1 MQHFKFVNWRIE
13 EFSFWCH
20 EQVIPQKISSV
31 YLYFAH
37 RIQHPIPKL
46 RILNFHEYFNR
57 YQDHFD
63 RKQKTNKR
71 VLFKLVK
78 KFNLW
83 RFTFWTCYI
92 FCSSCQKL
100 ILNSDSAIIFHN
112 IYFCLLLMQ
121 ISFYF
126 VKLSG
131 ISTKLFIAGKLSE
144 LTLTMAIH
152 LFGHLS
158 V

>member
-1 MQHFKFVNWRIE
+1 MENWRIQFLMSRTGYTSE
-13 EFSFWCH
+13 NLICLFIFCSPDPTSDSKTTNSEFSWIFQSISRSFW
-20 EQVIPQKISSV
+20 QKT
-31 YLYFAH
+31 
-37 RIQHPIPKL
+37 K
-46 RILNFHEYFNR
+46 N
-57 YQDHFD
+57 
-63 RKQKTNKR
+63 KQKS
-71 VLFKLVK
+71 FIQIGK